1 MIKAERRYRS
11 ILKTVSWRV
20 LATLTTI
27 TIVYMFTERIVLSLE
42 IGVVEVLSKMILY
55 YFHERVWNLV
65 TLGKW
70 SHPLSYIKIDKELD
84 EKDKEIILKS
94 LKELGYIE

>member
-1 MIKAERRYRS
+1 MIKTERRYRS
-11 ILKTVSWRV
+11 ILKTVSWRIF
-20 LATLTTI
+20 ATMTTI
-27 TIVYMFTERIVLSLE
+27 TIVYLFTERIVLSLE
-42 IGVVEVLSKMILY
+42 IGMVEVVSKMILY

-70 SHPLSYIKIDKELD
+70 NHPLSYIKIDKELN
-84 EKDKEIILKS
+84 EKDKEIILNS